1 VAGADDA
8 RRAYDPDRGKSGRNE
23 PIVRILSAAVMAPL
37 AIGAAYVGGW
47 PFAVFWGIAAI
58 GVWWEWATLSAGSA
72 GRVVFMAGA
81 GALIGAALAVIFGPL
96 WVALLWLAAG
106 AVGVAM
112 LARSGSPLW
121 IGSGVLYAGA
131 ALVAPV
137 ALRSDPQH
145 GFAAVLFLFA
155 VVWATDIMAYFAG
168 RMVGGP
174 KLAPRLSPR
183 KTWSGAA
190 GGAAGAVIAAAM
202 VGLVGDLGHWTK
214 IALIGFA
221 LSCVSQAGDLFES
234 AFKRWYGAKDAG
246 RLIPGHGG
254 LMDRLDGFI
263 AAAVVAAIVG
273 ILRGGTEA
281 PARGLLVW

>member
-8 RRAYDPDRGKSGRNE
+8 RRAHDLDRGKSGRDR

-47 PFAVFWGIAAI
+47 PFALVWGIAAI
-58 GVWWEWATLSAGSA
+58 GIWWEWATLSAGPS
-72 GRVVFMAGA
+72 GRIVFMAGA
-81 GALIGAALAVIFGPL
+81 GALIGAILAVMFGSPGG
-96 WVALLWLAAG
+96 ALVWLAAG
-106 AVGVAM
+106 AIGAGV
-112 LARSGSPLW
+112 LARSGERLS
-121 IGSGVLYAGA
+121 IGGGVLYAGA

-137 ALRSDPQH
+137 ALRNDPQY
-145 GFAAVLFLFA
+145 GFAAIIFLFA
-155 VVWATDIMAYFAG
+155 VVWATDILAYFAG
-168 RMVGGP
+168 RVVGGP
-174 KLAPRLSPR
+174 RLAPRLSPK
-183 KTWSGAA
+183 KTWSGAL
-190 GGAAGAVIAAAM
+190 GGALGAVIAAA
-202 VGLVGDLGHWTK
+202 VVARVGDLGHWMK
-214 IALIGFA
+214 IVLIGFA

-263 AAAVVAAIVG
+263 AAAVVAAIIG

>member
-1 VAGADDA
+1 VTGADDA
-8 RRAYDPDRGKSGRNE
+8 RRAHDPDRGKSGHNE
-23 PIVRILSAAVMAPL
+23 PLIRILSAVVLAPL

-47 PFAVFWGIAAI
+47 PFALFWGMAAVGI
-58 GVWWEWATLSAGSA
+58 WWEWATLSAGPA
-72 GRVVFMAGA
+72 GRVAFMAGA
-81 GALIGAALAVIFGPL
+81 GALIGATLAVIFGPL

-106 AVGVAM
+106 ALGVAI

-121 IGSGVLYAGA
+121 IGGGVFYAGA

-137 ALRSDPQH
+137 ALRSDAQY
-145 GFAAVLFLFA
+145 GFAAILLLFA
-155 VVWATDIMAYFAG
+155 VVWTTDIMAYYAG
-168 RMVGGP
+168 RLVGGP

-190 GGAAGAVIAAAM
+190 GGAAGAVVAAAM
-202 VGLVGDLGHWTK
+202 VGLLGDLGHWAK
-214 IALIGFA
+214 ITLIGFA

-254 LMDRLDGFI
+254 VMDRLDGFI
-263 AAAVVAAIVG
+263 AAAAVAAIVG
-273 ILRGGTEA
+273 ILRGGPEN